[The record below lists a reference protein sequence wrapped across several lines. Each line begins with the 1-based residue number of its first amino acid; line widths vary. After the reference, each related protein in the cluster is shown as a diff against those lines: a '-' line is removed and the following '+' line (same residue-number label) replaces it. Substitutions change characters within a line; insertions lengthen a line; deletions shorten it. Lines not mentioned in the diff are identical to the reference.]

1 MFIKAELW
9 NLVLLVITLSLS
21 LALKYLEGGKE
32 KVLLLSMQIHQ
43 YYHGQFR
50 SDKKGFGS
58 IVGGHL
64 VG

>member
-9 NLVLLVITLSLS
+9 NLVLLVIALSF
-21 LALKYLEGGKE
+21 ALKYLEGGKE